1 MPNATYTRPEWTD
14 FARRAIAN
22 LRRHHGVPASHGSD
36 TDTNT
41 EQKMEPVS
49 ELDAL
54 FARFDDGNE
63 NEAQAESS
71 GLLSRYV
78 PARQLLTA
86 IRLAATFGG
95 SSVYEESRL
104 CGALSVISDV
114 APSDLNA
121 VKDVLK
127 LAFPHTDWTLVAP
140 DIVEGKIAKNA
151 QDRFD
156 AAISD
161 HIDRIEPVVVLQA
174 HGVSLPRYLL
184 ATEPQIL
191 PIAPVSRDILVA
203 YTQAGRL
210 ADQIPDR
217 RALYTTLPDDVD
229 LAHLGTLDV
238 CAALRAPTLR
248 MALHRLD
255 TMSGNNN
262 AASGPRLEDL
272 EGETPA
278 LTAARRI
285 VEDLQSW
292 KNSQAGWHEIS
303 RSLLLYGPPGTGK
316 TYLAKAIANSATIA
330 SIDASFA
337 SWQAKGHLGEMLAAM
352 KHSFTEARRLA
363 PSVLII
369 DEIDA
374 VGSRSDGDRHASN
387 YRTQVINA
395 FLGEMDAIAKD
406 EGVVVIGT
414 CNHPERMDP
423 AVIRA
428 GRMDIKIH
436 VPLPDAD
443 AILGILRHHLHEDIA
458 DGELQALSHLVVGRS
473 AADIDAAIRAARSD
487 ARHARKML
495 SVEML
500 HQQMGIE
507 TSGEDD
513 RILWRIA
520 LHEAGHAVAGA
531 ALGLGEIESI
541 TITNESGLVQRR
553 NMPHESLISDI
564 EAEITYSLAGRA
576 AEKLVLGEV
585 SAGAG
590 GQEASDLA
598 LATRAAIHLETT
610 LGLGHEGLVWHAKPE
625 AVHLQTPAIRDRVR
639 QRLTRAEQRAGVLLA
654 QHRDVLEALAQDLV
668 RRRSLRTRDIYHWLQ
683 GISGTSTVTADKCAS
698 QGVAPEHPN
707 LG

>member
-1 MPNATYTRPEWTD
+1 MPNTTHTRPDWAN
-14 FARRAIAN
+14 FAHRAITT
-22 LRRHHGVPASHGSD
+22 LRRHHGVPAPQGSD
-36 TDTNT
+36 TGH
-41 EQKMEPVS
+41 KMEAVS
-49 ELDAL
+49 ELDEL
-54 FARFDDGNE
+54 FARFGDGKE

-71 GLLSRYV
+71 GLPSRYV

-95 SSVYEESRL
+95 STRYEESRL
-104 CGALSVISDV
+104 CGALTVISDF
-114 APSDLNA
+114 APSDLNI
-121 VKDVLK
+121 VKDVLT
-127 LAFPHTDWTLVAP
+127 LAFPHADWKLVAP
-140 DIVEGKIAKNA
+140 DIVDGKIAKNA
-151 QDRFD
+151 QDRFEV
-156 AAISD
+156 AIAER
-161 HIDRIEPVVVLQA
+161 IDRIEPVFILQA
-174 HGVSLPRYLL
+174 NAVSLPRHLV
-184 ATEPQIL
+184 ATDPQIL
-191 PIAPVSRDILVA
+191 PFAAISRDILTT
-203 YTQAGRL
+203 YMLAGHL
-210 ADQIPDR
+210 CDQIPDPDT
-217 RALYTTLPDDVD
+217 LYTALPDDAA
-229 LAHLGTLDV
+229 LAQLGTLDA

-248 MALHRLD
+248 MALQRLKTMISED
-255 TMSGNNN
+255 TTS
-262 AASGPRLEDL
+262 SGPRLEDF

-285 VEDLQSW
+285 VEDLLSW
-292 KNSQAGWHEIS
+292 KDGKTGWHEIS
-303 RSLLLYGPPGTGK
+303 RSLLLYGPPGSGK
-316 TYLAKAIANSATIA
+316 TYLARAMANSAGIT
-330 SIDASFA
+330 SINASFA
-337 SWQAKGHLGEMLAAM
+337 DWQAKGHLGEMLAAM
-352 KHSFTEARRLA
+352 AHSFTEARRLA
-363 PSVLII
+363 PSVLVI

-414 CNHPERMDP
+414 CNRPERMDP

-436 VPLPDAD
+436 VPLPDAA
-443 AILGILRHHLHEDIA
+443 AILGILRHHLHEEIA
-458 DGELQALSHLVVGRS
+458 DGELQALSYLVVGRS

-487 ARHARKML
+487 ARHARTML
-495 SVEML
+495 NVQML

-507 TSGEDD
+507 TSGADD

-541 TITNESGLVQRR
+541 TITNESGEVQRR
-553 NMPHESLISDI
+553 KMPHESLLSDI

-576 AEKLVLGEV
+576 AEQLVLEKV

-610 LGLGHEGLVWHAKPE
+610 LGLGHEGLVWHARPE

-654 QHRDVLEALAQDLV
+654 QHRDVLEALARDLV
-668 RRRSLRTRDIYHWLQ
+668 KRRSLRAGDIRHWLRE
-683 GISGTSTVTADKCAS
+683 ITRTTTATADRCAS
-698 QGVAPEHPN
+698 QGACSESSN
-707 LG
+707 LE

>member
-1 MPNATYTRPEWTD
+1 MPNTTHTRPDWTN
-14 FARRAIAN
+14 FAHRAITN
-22 LRRHHGVPASHGSD
+22 LRRHNGVPAPHGSD
-36 TDTNT
+36 T

-49 ELDAL
+49 ELDEL
-54 FARFDDGNE
+54 FARFDDGDE

-71 GLLSRYV
+71 ALPSRYV

-95 SSVYEESRL
+95 SNAFEESRH
-104 CGALSVISDV
+104 CGALTVISDI

-127 LAFPHTDWTLVAP
+127 LSFPHADWTLVAP
-140 DIVEGKIAKNA
+140 DIMDGKIAKNA
-151 QDRFD
+151 QDRFEV
-156 AAISD
+156 AIAER
-161 HIDRIEPVVVLQA
+161 IDRIEPVLILQA
-174 HGVSLPRYLL
+174 NGVSLPRHLV
-184 ATEPQIL
+184 ATGLQTL
-191 PIAPVSRDILVA
+191 PFAAISRDILMT
-203 YTQAGRL
+203 YMLAGHL
-210 ADQIPDR
+210 CVQIPDPD
-217 RALYTTLPDDVD
+217 ALLATLPKDVD
-229 LAHLGTLDV
+229 LAHLVTLDI
-238 CAALRAPTLR
+238 CAALRAPTP
-248 MALHRLD
+248 MQAVQRLD
-255 TMSGNNN
+255 AMIRTD
-262 AASGPRLEDL
+262 AKLSGPRLEDF
-272 EGETPA
+272 EGEAPA

-285 VEDLQSW
+285 VEDLLSW
-292 KNSQAGWHEIS
+292 KDGKTGWHEIS

-316 TYLAKAIANSATIA
+316 TYLARAMANSAGITFIN
-330 SIDASFA
+330 ASFA
-337 SWQAKGHLGEMLAAM
+337 DWQAKGHLGEMLGAM
-352 KHSFTEARRLA
+352 KHSFAEARQFA

-414 CNHPERMDP
+414 CNRPGRMDP

-436 VPLPDAD
+436 VPLPDAA
-443 AILGILRHHLHEDIA
+443 AILGILRHHLRKDIA
-458 DGELQALSHLVVGRS
+458 DGELQALSHLAVGQS

-495 SVEML
+495 NVQMI

-507 TSGEDD
+507 TSGADD

-520 LHEAGHAVAGA
+520 LHEAGHTVAGA

-541 TITNESGLVQRR
+541 TITNESGEVQRR
-553 NMPHESLISDI
+553 NMPHESLLSDI
-564 EAEITYSLAGRA
+564 EAEIIYSLAGRA

-610 LGLGHEGLVWHAKPE
+610 LGLGHEGLVWHARPE
-625 AVHLQTPAIRDRVR
+625 AVYLQTPAIRDRVR

-654 QHRDVLEALAQDLV
+654 KHRDVLEALARDLV
-668 RRRSLRTRDIYHWLQ
+668 KRRSLRAGDIRHWLRE
-683 GISGTSTVTADKCAS
+683 ITRTTTATADRCAS
-698 QGVAPEHPN
+698 QDACSERSN
-707 LG
+707 LE